1 MEPRTDHLAA
11 EARSPHCAARLVYG
25 VPAYWIL
32 KTDPDTYALTDLK
45 REGRARWDGVANPV
59 AVKHLRSMRT
69 GDHAFIYHTGKD
81 KAIVGL
87 ARIVSDGYTDPRDPT
102 LAVVDLE
109 FERAV
114 PIPVPLGT
122 IKADPLFADSPLVK
136 QGRLSVVPLSA
147 TQWERLAVMS
157 RPS

>member
-1 MEPRTDHLAA
+1 
-11 EARSPHCAARLVYG
+11 

-32 KTDPDTYALTDLK
+32 KTDPDTYALADLK

-87 ARIVSDGYTDPRDPT
+87 ARVVSDGYDDPGDPK
-102 LAVVDLE
+102 LAVVDVE
-109 FERAV
+109 FERVVGTQVALAAV
-114 PIPVPLGT
+114 
-122 IKADPLFADSPLVK
+122 KADPFFKDLALVR
-136 QGRLSVVPLSA
+136 QGRLSVVPVPEA
-147 TQWERLAVMS
+147 HWKRLLEMAK
-157 RPS
+157 